1 MVTVVCDRCKETIVT
16 LDSTSKIS
24 DYVSYVEVHK
34 KLLDTL
40 YSAETRRYCLCDKCM
55 KDFLYWRCSSQP
67 TFTSEEVCDKLV
79 EVGQHDHARFKL
91 NETIMYNPSEVKHI
105 LDGTYV
111 YKGEQKERQE

>member
-34 KLLDTL
+34 TILDTL
-40 YSAETRRYCLCDKCM
+40 YSGGNRRYCLCDKCM
-55 KDFLYWRCSSQP
+55 KDFLYWRCNAKP

-79 EVGQHDHARFKL
+79 LMGQSDDNRFKL
-91 NETIMYNPSEVKHI
+91 NETIMYKPSEVKQI
-105 LDGTYV
+105 LDGTYI
-111 YKGEQKERQE
+111 KK